1 MARKSESSKAS
12 HSKSEIVQKEGIVLT
27 YVMDLHLALLKL
39 ATAQLD
45 PATLPTTGT
54 APNGTTLPNP
64 APAEKISA
72 VLRRILQSLRVASRW
87 VTANSDYLYRCA
99 NPDKA
104 PPALIRTTGEFWSS
118 YAAFATA
125 LNSEF
130 GQGSTGDPGPLN
142 PVLLEE
148 DVELEGFTPLKGSL
162 KRDRIAG
169 TSKAGTGLLNQVHP
183 NDEYL
188 LRIRDIL
195 EDVEALVK
203 SDVRSLIYFV

>member
-1 MARKSESSKAS
+1 
-12 HSKSEIVQKEGIVLT
+12 
-27 YVMDLHLALLKL
+27 MDLHIALLKL
-39 ATAQLD
+39 GIAQLD

-54 APNGTTLPNP
+54 APNGRTLPNP

-87 VTANSDYLYRCA
+87 VTANSDYLYRCS

-104 PPALIRTTGEFWSS
+104 PPALIRTMGEFWSWH
-118 YAAFATA
+118 AAFATA
-125 LNSEF
+125 LNNEF
-130 GQGSTGDPGPLN
+130 GEGSTGDPGPLN

-162 KRDRIAG
+162 KRHRLAG
-169 TSKAGTGLLNQVHP
+169 TNKAETGLLNQVHP

-188 LRIRDIL
+188 LRIHDIL
-195 EDVEALVK
+195 EDVETLVK